1 MDARD
6 APLHSVDPFHAAAAW
21 TAQGL
26 PFVVAVVTD
35 TGGSTPQLA
44 GALMAIAA
52 TQAAGTVGGGA
63 FEHLV
68 MQTAREMLAPG
79 GARARTVEAHLVR
92 DLGMCCGGRMTAF
105 LTRTDPRPALWIF
118 GAGHV
123 GTALAAQARL
133 LDLQVT
139 VVDGRAEWAD
149 PGRFSPGV
157 AVLDVEP
164 EDLLGGDAAA
174 GPPPGAWVVVTTH
187 SHPLDEAIVRALAP
201 RLLAPQ
207 PLGYLGLIGSRAKWA
222 RFRARLL
229 ARGVSAAAL
238 DRVRCPVGLSL
249 GAQTP
254 AEIAVSIVAELVQMR
269 RGASA

>member
-6 APLHSVDPFHAAAAW
+6 ARLHSDDPFQAAAAW
-21 TAQGL
+21 SARGL

-44 GALMAIAA
+44 GALMVIAA
-52 TQAAGTVGGGA
+52 ERAAGTVGGGA

-68 MQTAREMLAPG
+68 MSTAREMLLPAG
-79 GARARTVEAHLVR
+79 HRARTVEAHLVR

-105 LTRTDPRPALWIF
+105 LTRTDPRPALWVF

-123 GTALAAQARL
+123 GTALAAHARL
-133 LDLQVT
+133 LEVQVT

-149 PGRFSPGV
+149 PARFAPDV
-157 AVLDVEP
+157 TVLDAEP
-164 EDLLGGDAAA
+164 EDLLGDATA

-187 SHPLDEAIVRALAP
+187 SHPLDEAIIRALAP
-201 RLLAPQ
+201 RFLGPHA
-207 PLGYLGLIGSRAKWA
+207 LGYLGLIGSRAKWA
-222 RFRARLL
+222 RFRTRLL
-229 ARGVSAAAL
+229 ERGVSAEAL

-254 AEIAVSIVAELVQMR
+254 AEIAVSIVAELVQKR